1 MRISIPR
8 EVKNN
13 EFRVGA
19 TAAGVHELV
28 AAGHTVYV
36 EKGAGLGSG
45 IPDEEYIAAGAE
57 IMDSA
62 DELWAAADMVLKV
75 KEPVKEEYHRFRK
88 DLILFA
94 YLHLAAEP
102 ELTRALMDAGVTAIA
117 FETVR
122 RGRALPLLAPMS
134 EVAGRM
140 SVQVGANALMAPN
153 GGSGK
158 LLGGVPGVAPAKV
171 VVLGA
176 GVAGTNAAVMA
187 MGLGAD
193 VTVMDINV
201 DRLRELNALYGG
213 RLKTLVSNK
222 LSVEQEVTS
231 ADLVIGSVLIPGAK
245 APKLVTLDMVSKM
258 RPGSV
263 LVDIAIDQGGC
274 FEGSRPTTHQDP
286 TFQVHD
292 AIYYCVANM
301 PGGVSHTSTAALAN
315 VTLPYAVKLAGLG
328 VEAALASD
336 EGFAEG
342 LNVRDGKLANK
353 PVAVAL
359 GLEAELA

>member
-19 TAAGVHELV
+19 TDAGVFELV
-28 AAGHTVYV
+28 AAGHEVFV

-45 IPDEEYIAAGAE
+45 ITDEEYVTAGAA
-57 IMDSA
+57 IVDDA
-62 DELWAAADMVLKV
+62 DELWAKADMILKV
-75 KEPVKEEYHRFRK
+75 KEPVESEYHRFRK
-88 DLILFA
+88 GLILFA

-102 ELTRALMDAGVTAIA
+102 ELTRRLMESGVTAIA

-122 RGRALPLLAPMS
+122 RGRGLPLLAPMS
-134 EVAGRM
+134 EVAGRLSIQM
-140 SVQVGANALMAPN
+140 GAHALMAPY

-158 LLGGVPGVAPAKV
+158 LLGGVPGVKPAKV
-171 VVLGA
+171 VILGA

-187 MGLGAD
+187 MGLGAH
-193 VTVMDINV
+193 VTVIDINI
-201 DRLRELNALYGG
+201 DRLRELDALYGA
-213 RLKTLVSNK
+213 RLTTLASNK
-222 LSVEQEVTS
+222 LNVEREVVD

-245 APKLVTLDMVSKM
+245 APKLVTNEMVAQM

-274 FEGSRPTTHQDP
+274 FADSHATTHQDP
-286 TFQVHD
+286 TFNVHD
-292 AIYYCVANM
+292 AVFYCVANM

-315 VTLPYAVKLAGLG
+315 VTLPYAIKLANLG
-328 VEAALASD
+328 VEKALAAD
-336 EGFAEG
+336 EGFALG
-342 LNVRDGKLANK
+342 LNVQDGKLTNRD
-353 PVAVAL
+353 VAAAH
-359 GLEAELA
+359 GLESELA